1 LPAITRG
8 AWVWALLILVL
19 SACGIS
25 DGTPA
30 YRAGEDI
37 DKEGEA
43 SRTELKIIS
52 WRVEDKLIYDEINE
66 LFEREHPNIK
76 VTFDAVLTKD
86 YYLLMNARIASN
98 DVDIAAVNLEK
109 DVKPPTRG
117 SMWLDLGDSKAIQAF
132 NKDYLDLVR
141 PGDTYKMLPWNRL
154 TNVVYYNKRIFREM
168 GLDIPQTW
176 EQFVVVAEKI
186 KKAGITPIMLGAK
199 DQWPINMIV
208 IELEQSIV
216 RGARPDFYEQL
227 ASGQAKFT
235 DPDWIEVFQ
244 KVEQIGE
251 YTEANPVA
259 VPYLQTPVL
268 FAQGEA
274 AMMIDGSWSLGQVQ
288 DAKPEFEVG
297 IFILPGSDNAAWN
310 RNIAV
315 KVSDGWAINKNSAYT
330 KEAFQYLE
338 FFSRKDIYQKYIDY
352 TKTFPVIDGVA
363 VKDPLAKEIL
373 QLLED
378 NRPITNWEQLLSAGV
393 KLQPEE
399 YFIPVLTGS
408 LSVEEAAAAMQEQFL
423 KMITNGK

>member
-1 LPAITRG
+1 L
-8 AWVWALLILVL
+8 ALLFLVL
-19 SACGIS
+19 SACVAS

-30 YRAGEDI
+30 YRVGEDMR
-37 DKEGEA
+37 

-52 WRVEDKLIYDEINE
+52 WRAEDKLVYDEINE
-66 LFEREHPNIK
+66 LFEQEHPNIK

-86 YYLLMNARIASN
+86 YYRLMNARIASN
-98 DVDIAAVNLEK
+98 DVDIAAVNFEK
-109 DVKPPTRG
+109 DVKPPIRG
-117 SMWLDLGDSKAIQAF
+117 SMWLDLDGSKAIQAF

-141 PGDTYKMLPWNRL
+141 PGETYKMLPWNRL
-154 TNVVYYNKRIFREM
+154 TNVVYYNKRIFREL

-176 EQFVVVAEKI
+176 DQFVAVAERI
-186 KKAGITPIMLGAK
+186 KQAGITPITIGAK
-199 DQWPINMIV
+199 DQWPINMVV

-216 RGARPDFYEQL
+216 RGTRPDFYEQL
-227 ASGQAKFT
+227 SSGQAKFT
-235 DPDWIEVFQ
+235 DPAWIEVFR
-244 KVEQIGE
+244 KVKQIGE
-251 YTEANPVA
+251 YTDANPLA
-259 VPYLQTPVL
+259 VSYPQAPGL

-288 DAKPEFEVG
+288 NAKPEFEVG
-297 IFILPGSDNAAWN
+297 IFILPGSDNTTWN

-315 KVSDGWAINKNSAYT
+315 KISDGWAINKNSAYA

-352 TKTFPVIDGVA
+352 TKTFPVIDGIA

-378 NRPITNWEQLLSAGV
+378 NYPITNWEQLLAGGV

-408 LSVEEAAAAMQEQFL
+408 MPVEEAAAAMQEQFL
-423 KMITNGK
+423 RTVTNGK